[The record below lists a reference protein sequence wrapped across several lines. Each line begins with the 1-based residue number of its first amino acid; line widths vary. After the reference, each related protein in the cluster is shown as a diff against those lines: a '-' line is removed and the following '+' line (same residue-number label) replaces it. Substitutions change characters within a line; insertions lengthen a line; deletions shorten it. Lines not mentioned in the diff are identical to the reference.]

1 MTNLLFFVKIIIGDN
16 MNIRKIAYGILCVG
30 LVLLVSG
37 CFSSFLISLQK
48 DRSEVLRRMDDVGVE
63 FETFS
68 TNTSIFEE
76 VRDELYNDVL
86 GNVYYDT
93 MFETDD
99 TVKNKLSNYENL
111 VDELDKNTKKLDKL
125 CSNVYYPDSDIN
137 NKCVNYKSIYEQ
149 VINYFVTDIN
159 VYNDNVKKYN
169 DYQKKNNSALSVKK
183 YNTDKKFIDYNGDNV
198 FDGKEE

>member
-1 MTNLLFFVKIIIGDN
+1 